1 MATLTIRT
9 KTDTENQPGLIE
21 RFARRFYAARM
32 NSAIRE
38 IERRPFLAVSNN
50 RRRGDSP
57 TSRRALDGS
66 VHGGGDRG
74 AHPPP

>member
-9 KTDTENQPGLIE
+9 KTDNAMDQPSLIE

-38 IERRPFLAVSNN
+38 IERRPFLRS
-50 RRRGDSP
+50 
-57 TSRRALDGS
+57 
-66 VHGGGDRG
+66 DRL
-74 AHPPP
+74 